1 MLHEMDDTEKSTRT
15 CLFCNWMIQFRLP
28 FQRLNIQQLIKHK
41 DLRFEIHPLME
52 TEFSPF
58 IKIIEQKYSIP

>member
-1 MLHEMDDTEKSTRT
+1 MM
-15 CLFCNWMIQFRLP
+15 QFRLP
-28 FQRLNIQQLIKHK
+28 FQRLNVQQLIKHK
-41 DLRFEIHPLME
+41 DLRFEIHPVME

>member
-1 MLHEMDDTEKSTRT
+1 
-15 CLFCNWMIQFRLP
+15 MIQFRLP

-41 DLRFEIHPLME
+41 DLRFEIHPVM
-52 TEFSPF
+52 EFSSF